1 MHETA
6 LIQYAL
12 SSVERAAR
20 RNGID
25 KVTEIHL
32 VIGKLRAA
40 LPQALQRGFLILS
53 KGTMFEG
60 ASLTVEERDI
70 TLACKDCGT
79 EWTVGFIGQAVC
91 PCCSGQN
98 AKVVSGKEMYIDY
111 FTGTKVQRREGIEG
125 IDDV

>member
-12 SSVERAAR
+12 LSVEKAAR
-20 RNGID
+20 KNGID

-40 LPQALQRGFLILS
+40 LPNALERAFLVLS
-53 KGTMFEG
+53 KGTMAEG
-60 ASLTVEERDI
+60 AKLTVEERDI
-70 TLACKDCGT
+70 TLICKDCGT
-79 EWTVGFIGQAVC
+79 EWTAGYIGQAVC
-91 PCCSGQN
+91 PGCLGHD
-98 AKVVSGKEMYIDY
+98 AKVISGKEMYIDY